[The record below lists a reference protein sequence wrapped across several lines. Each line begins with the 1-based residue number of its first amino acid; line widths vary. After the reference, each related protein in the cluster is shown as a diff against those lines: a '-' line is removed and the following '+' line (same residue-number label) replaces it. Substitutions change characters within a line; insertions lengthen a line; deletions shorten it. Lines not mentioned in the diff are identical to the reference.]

1 MAAFPQPALSISE
14 RIVAAKASASGLP
27 PLLPPELPPLDF
39 RTVMLSLTQLYWAFN
54 SSSDILELRNP
65 QHESISQ
72 SCFVFPAQFAASEA
86 EHAMLPPAIYIGSV
100 EGIHLPFVPAEESRI
115 NVLISY
121 CPFKYFIL
129 GSTIF
134 PPIHVP
140 LTANSCLS
148 VIIKNFAWRSN
159 LETEFM
165 SFGLTSIRLSGCT
178 ISSYNFVKY
187 APTEPELPLIP

>member
-27 PLLPPELPPLDF
+27 PLLPPLDF
-39 RTVMLSLTQLYWAFN
+39 RTEMLSLTQLYWAFN
-54 SSSDILELRNP
+54 SSSDID
-65 QHESISQ
+65 
-72 SCFVFPAQFAASEA
+72 
-86 EHAMLPPAIYIGSV
+86 
-100 EGIHLPFVPAEESRI
+100 PAEESRM

-159 LETEFM
+159 LDTEFM

-178 ISSYNFVKY
+178 ISSYNFVKDS
-187 APTEPELPLIP
+187 PTEPELPILL